1 VRFLI
6 TGACGFVGPYLSR
19 RLAAE
24 DAEILGLG
32 LSADA
37 CIEGRYLYCDILDF
51 KLLQQIMQD
60 FCPDRVFH
68 LAGLVYPAESRE
80 RARDYYLVNVQGAVN
95 LLETMRLACPQ
106 ARLLLV
112 SSAEVYGASHGPSA
126 ITEGTPPRPLNH
138 YGMSKLLAEQ
148 VAMEYKRQFGIW
160 TVIVRAFNHSGP
172 GQSER
177 FVISDFCRQIA
188 EAESRMARQPGG
200 LTKIQVGNL
209 GAERDFLDVRDV
221 VDAYAKLMEQGVDG
235 EIYNVCAGEGTA
247 IQKILDTAI
256 RHARVEVK
264 VEVSQEKFR
273 PLQFPRLV
281 GDNAKLRATIDWRPR
296 HPLDETIT
304 DTLGYWRNQL
314 ASADRPNSIS
324 QDGRKS

>member
-1 VRFLI
+1 MRLLI

-24 DAEILGLG
+24 NTDTLGLG

-37 CIEGRYLYCDILDF
+37 CVEGRYVRCDILDF
-51 KLLQQIMQD
+51 KLVQQIVQD
-60 FCPDRVFH
+60 FQPDRVFH
-68 LAGLVYPAESRE
+68 LAGLAYPAESRE

-95 LLETMRLACPQ
+95 LLEALRLVCPQ

-112 SSAEVYGASHGPSA
+112 SSAEVYGASHASSA
-126 ITEGTPPRPLNH
+126 ITEDVAPRPLNH

-148 VAMEYKRQFGIW
+148 VALEYRRQFGIW
-160 TVIVRAFNHSGP
+160 TVIVRSFNHSGP
-172 GQSER
+172 GQSDR
-177 FVISDFCRQIA
+177 FVISDFCKQIA
-188 EAESRMARQPGG
+188 EAELRMARQPRAGA
-200 LTKIQVGNL
+200 KIQVGNL

-221 VDAYAKLMEQGVDG
+221 VDAYAKLMEKGVDG

-247 IQKILDTAI
+247 IQRILDTAI
-256 RHARVEVK
+256 LRARAEVK

-281 GDNAKLRATIDWRPR
+281 GDNTKLCSAIDWIPG
-296 HPLDETIT
+296 HDLDKTIS
-304 DTLGYWRNQL
+304 DTLDYWRNKL
-314 ASADRPNSIS
+314 ATADHH
-324 QDGRKS
+324 